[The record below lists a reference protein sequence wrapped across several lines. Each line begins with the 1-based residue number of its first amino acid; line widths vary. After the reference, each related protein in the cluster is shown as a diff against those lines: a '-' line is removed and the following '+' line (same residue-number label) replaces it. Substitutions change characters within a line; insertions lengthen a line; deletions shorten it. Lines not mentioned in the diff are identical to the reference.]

1 MDRAFWQSKTLEQL
15 NQEEWEA
22 LCDGCG
28 KCCMLKFR
36 NQETGELFQTDLACQ
51 LLDHETI
58 RCTDYANRNKRVAN
72 CVKLPP
78 EIVRQIDWLPDSC
91 AYVRVANGDDLEWWH
106 PLVAGNT
113 KAMYEAGVSAYGK
126 IDGASIANG

>member
-1 MDRAFWQSKTLEQL
+1 MDKPFWQSKTLEQL
-15 NQEEWEA
+15 NGAEWEA

-28 KCCMLKFR
+28 KCCMVKFR

-72 CVKLPP
+72 CVKLTP

-91 AYVRVANGDDLEWWH
+91 AYVRVANGGDLEWWH
-106 PLVAGNT
+106 PLVAGT
-113 KAMYEAGVSAYGK
+113 TAAMYEADVSAYGK